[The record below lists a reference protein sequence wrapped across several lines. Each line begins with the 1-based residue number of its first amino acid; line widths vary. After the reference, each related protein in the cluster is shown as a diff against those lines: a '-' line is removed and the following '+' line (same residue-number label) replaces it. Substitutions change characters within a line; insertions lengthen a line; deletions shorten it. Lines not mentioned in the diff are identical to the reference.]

1 MNQGETR
8 WAGVLAIVGAGVV
21 ASLQVG
27 KVIIAAPLLRQDMG
41 LDLASI
47 GTLTAVFSLLGVVGG
62 IAAGGVIARFGA
74 RRMLLLGLLATAL
87 GTAMGAMA
95 PSYGLLL
102 ASRVVEGLGFLM
114 ITVAGPAA
122 LQRMVSTS
130 GRDFAFALWSCYMPT
145 GMAIAMLAS
154 QAFDR
159 WQAYWWC
166 AGAAVVVA
174 LASVAALVPAGEST
188 ASASLSWRGMRQDTV
203 DTLGASGPVLLAL
216 SFTLYSL
223 MFFALFTF
231 LPVLLMEQLGLT
243 LAQAGLYSA
252 IASAA
257 NIIGNLGAGVLL
269 ARGWRRSTLIACA
282 SATMGVVA
290 LLIFQSVLPAMPT
303 FLLCVLFSAVGGLI
317 PATLLGS
324 APLVAPRPALTAA
337 SVGLVMQGSNLG
349 QVIGPVTVGVA
360 CASATMGV
368 VALLIFQSVLPAMPT
383 FLLCV
388 LFSAVGGLIPATLL
402 GTAPL
407 VAPRPALTAASVG
420 LVMQGSNL
428 GQVIGPVT
436 VGGVIDR
443 YGWGAASYVVLAAAV
458 GGLVIAAGLRK
469 VRAARL

>member
-1 MNQGETR
+1 MNQRETR

-47 GTLTAVFSLLGVVGG
+47 GTLTAVFSILGVIGG

-74 RRMLLLGLLATAL
+74 RRMLLLGLVATAL
-87 GTAMGAMA
+87 GTAAGATA
-95 PSYGLLL
+95 PGYGVLL
-102 ASRVVEGLGFLM
+102 ASRVIEGLGFLM

-122 LQRMVSTS
+122 LQRMVSAS
-130 GRDFAFALWSCYMPT
+130 NRDFAFALWSCYMPA
-145 GMAIAMLAS
+145 GMAVAMLAS
-154 QAFDR
+154 QAFDQ

-166 AGAAVVVA
+166 AGAAVLVA
-174 LASVAALVPAGEST
+174 LACVAALAPATPG
-188 ASASLSWRGMRQDTV
+188 SASLSWRGLRQDTA
-203 DTLGASGPVLLAL
+203 DTLGAAGPVLLAL
-216 SFTLYSL
+216 SFTLYSV

-257 NIIGNLGAGVLL
+257 NIIGNLGAGMLL
-269 ARGWRRSTLIACA
+269 ARGWRRSTLIATA
-282 SATMGVVA
+282 SVTMGVVA
-290 LLIFQSVLPAMPT
+290 LLIF
-303 FLLCVLFSAVGGLI
+303 
-317 PATLLGS
+317 
-324 APLVAPRPALTAA
+324 R
-337 SVGLVMQGSNLG
+337 
-349 QVIGPVTVGVA
+349 
-360 CASATMGV
+360 
-368 VALLIFQSVLPAMPT
+368 SVLPAMPT

-443 YGWGAASYVVLAAAV
+443 YGWASASYVVLAAGL
-458 GGLVIAAGLRK
+458 GGVAIAACLRR

>member
-1 MNQGETR
+1 MGIEAAMNQGETR
-8 WAGVLAIVGAGVV
+8 WTGVLAIVGAGVV

-27 KVIIAAPLLRQDMG
+27 KVIIAAPLLRQDLG

-87 GTAMGAMA
+87 GTVMGAMA

-102 ASRVVEGLGFLM
+102 ASRVIEGLGFLM

-122 LQRMVSTS
+122 LQRMVSAS

-145 GMAIAMLAS
+145 GMAVAMMAS
-154 QAFDR
+154 QAFDH

-166 AGAAVVVA
+166 AGAAVAVA

-188 ASASLSWRGMRQDTV
+188 ASASLSWRGLRQDTV
-203 DTLGASGPVLLAL
+203 DTLGAAGPVLLAL

-282 SATMGVVA
+282 SATMG
-290 LLIFQSVLPAMPT
+290 L
-303 FLLCVLFSAVGGLI
+303 
-317 PATLLGS
+317 
-324 APLVAPRPALTAA
+324 
-337 SVGLVMQGSNLG
+337 
-349 QVIGPVTVGVA
+349 
-360 CASATMGV
+360 

-443 YGWGAASYVVLAAAV
+443 YGWGAASYVVLAAAL
-458 GGLVIAAGLRK
+458 GGLVIAAGLRR

>member
-8 WAGVLAIVGAGVV
+8 WTGVLAIVGAGVV

-122 LQRMVSTS
+122 LQRMVSAS

-145 GMAIAMLAS
+145 GMAVAMLAS
-154 QAFDR
+154 QAFDH

-188 ASASLSWRGMRQDTV
+188 ASASLSWRGLRQDTV
-203 DTLGASGPVLLAL
+203 DTLGAAGPVLLAL

-231 LPVLLMEQLGLT
+231 LPVLLIEQLGLT

-282 SATMGVVA
+282 SATMG
-290 LLIFQSVLPAMPT
+290 L
-303 FLLCVLFSAVGGLI
+303 
-317 PATLLGS
+317 
-324 APLVAPRPALTAA
+324 
-337 SVGLVMQGSNLG
+337 
-349 QVIGPVTVGVA
+349 
-360 CASATMGV
+360 

-443 YGWGAASYVVLAAAV
+443 YGWGAASYVVLAAAL
-458 GGLVIAAGLRK
+458 GGLVIAAGLRR

>member
-8 WAGVLAIVGAGVV
+8 WTGVLAIVGAGVV

-27 KVIIAAPLLRQDMG
+27 KVIIAAPLLRQDLG

-122 LQRMVSTS
+122 LQRMVSAS

-145 GMAIAMLAS
+145 GMAVAMLAS
-154 QAFDR
+154 QAFDH

-166 AGAAVVVA
+166 AGAAVAVA
-174 LASVAALVPAGEST
+174 LASVAALVPVGEST
-188 ASASLSWRGMRQDTV
+188 ASASLSWRGLRQDTV
-203 DTLGASGPVLLAL
+203 DTLGAAGPVLLAL

-282 SATMGVVA
+282 SATMG
-290 LLIFQSVLPAMPT
+290 L
-303 FLLCVLFSAVGGLI
+303 
-317 PATLLGS
+317 
-324 APLVAPRPALTAA
+324 
-337 SVGLVMQGSNLG
+337 
-349 QVIGPVTVGVA
+349 
-360 CASATMGV
+360 

-443 YGWGAASYVVLAAAV
+443 YGWGAASYVVLAAAL
-458 GGLVIAAGLRK
+458 GGLVIAAGLRR

>member
-87 GTAMGAMA
+87 GTVMGAMA

-145 GMAIAMLAS
+145 GMAVAMLAS
-154 QAFDR
+154 QAFDH
-159 WQAYWWC
+159 WQAVWWC
-166 AGAAVVVA
+166 AGAAVIVSLV
-174 LASVAALVPAGEST
+174 SVAALVPAREST
-188 ASASLSWRGMRQDTV
+188 ATASLSWRGLRQDTV

-282 SATMGVVA
+282 SATMG
-290 LLIFQSVLPAMPT
+290 L
-303 FLLCVLFSAVGGLI
+303 
-317 PATLLGS
+317 
-324 APLVAPRPALTAA
+324 
-337 SVGLVMQGSNLG
+337 
-349 QVIGPVTVGVA
+349 
-360 CASATMGV
+360 

-443 YGWGAASYVVLAAAV
+443 FGWGAASYVVLAAAV
-458 GGLVIAAGLRK
+458 GGLVIAAGLRR

>member
-1 MNQGETR
+1 MNQRETR

-47 GTLTAVFSLLGVVGG
+47 GTLTAVFSILGVIGG

-74 RRMLLLGLLATAL
+74 RRMLLLGLAATAL
-87 GTAMGAMA
+87 GTAAGATA
-95 PSYGLLL
+95 PGYGVLL

-122 LQRMVSTS
+122 LQRMVSAS
-130 GRDFAFALWSCYMPT
+130 NRDFAFALWSCYMPA
-145 GMAIAMLAS
+145 GMAVAMLAS
-154 QAFDR
+154 QAFDQ

-166 AGAAVVVA
+166 AGAAVLVA
-174 LASVAALVPAGEST
+174 LACVAALAPATPG
-188 ASASLSWRGMRQDTV
+188 SASLSWRGLRQDTA
-203 DTLGASGPVLLAL
+203 DTLGAAGPVLLAL
-216 SFTLYSL
+216 SFTLYSV

-257 NIIGNLGAGVLL
+257 NIIGNLGAGMLL
-269 ARGWRRSTLIACA
+269 ARGWRRSTLIATA
-282 SATMGVVA
+282 SVTMGVVA
-290 LLIFQSVLPAMPT
+290 LLIF
-303 FLLCVLFSAVGGLI
+303 
-317 PATLLGS
+317 
-324 APLVAPRPALTAA
+324 R
-337 SVGLVMQGSNLG
+337 
-349 QVIGPVTVGVA
+349 
-360 CASATMGV
+360 
-368 VALLIFQSVLPAMPT
+368 SVLPAMPT

-443 YGWGAASYVVLAAAV
+443 YGWASASYVVLAAGL
-458 GGLVIAAGLRK
+458 GGVAIAACLRR

>member
-87 GTAMGAMA
+87 GTVMGAMA

-145 GMAIAMLAS
+145 GMAVAMLAS
-154 QAFDR
+154 QAFDH
-159 WQAYWWC
+159 WQAVWWC
-166 AGAAVVVA
+166 AGAAVIVS
-174 LASVAALVPAGEST
+174 LASVAALVPAREST
-188 ASASLSWRGMRQDTV
+188 ATASLSWRGLRQDTV

-282 SATMGVVA
+282 SATMG
-290 LLIFQSVLPAMPT
+290 L
-303 FLLCVLFSAVGGLI
+303 
-317 PATLLGS
+317 
-324 APLVAPRPALTAA
+324 
-337 SVGLVMQGSNLG
+337 
-349 QVIGPVTVGVA
+349 
-360 CASATMGV
+360 

-443 YGWGAASYVVLAAAV
+443 FGWGAASYVVLAAAV